1 MIVSFPQKAGYFGLS
16 RLQPAGMEDFLLAGR
31 LCNLVRKDDH
41 PALMDVEDA
50 YDAHVVP
57 QWVRYFK
64 HGNQ

>member
-1 MIVSFPQKAGYFGLS
+1 MIVSFLEEAGYFGLS
-16 RLQPAGMEDFLLAGR
+16 CLQPADMEDFLLAGR
-31 LCNLVRKDDH
+31 LRNLVRKDDH
-41 PALMDVEDA
+41 PALVDVEDT